1 MIYLEPTTL
10 GWRPI
15 MVSWINSLPET
26 LTKEN
31 GDLLEGMFEW
41 LVDPC
46 LRFVKKN
53 CKVSKLSEHCNDTIL
68 GVK

>member
-15 MVSWINSLPET
+15 MKSWIHALPEA

-31 GDLLEGMFEW
+31 GELIEDMMEW

-46 LRFVKKN
+46 LTFVRKN
-53 CKVSKLSEHCNDTIL
+53 CKVKHFSTIVTL
-68 GVK
+68 